1 MPKKFI
7 KSFKYARV
15 GAEHAWRTQRNL
27 WAHFIIGLMV
37 LVAAIY
43 LGVSLIEM
51 SLLVLVIFS
60 VIAVE
65 MINTA
70 VEEMVNILSPG
81 YRKEA
86 ALAKNVAAAAVL
98 VMSVGSVMIGCFIF
112 IPKIFI
118 LCSR

>member
-7 KSFKYARV
+7 SSFKYARE

-27 WAHFIIGLMV
+27 WVHFLIGLAV
-37 LVAAIY
+37 LAAAIA
-43 LGVSLIEM
+43 LSVSLVELSI
-51 SLLVLVIFS
+51 LVLVIFT

-70 VEEMVNILSPG
+70 IEEMVNILSPG

-98 VMSVGSVMIGCFIF
+98 VVSVGSILIGFFIF
-112 IPKIFI
+112 MPKIFI